1 MDKLIQTIQEEINQ
15 LMNSRLA
22 KRTDI
27 QLVYE
32 DNKMIPFHIVKVIM
46 VEYSNG
52 TTLVSLKE
60 KYGYDKITIAKNLR
74 LQGVELRDAKF
85 NPQKARD
92 SHHTDEKLNDIKN
105 GIKPK
110 EFMAKWNCS
119 RASWSHYK
127 KTGDEKFGTLKTKT

>member
-1 MDKLIQTIQEEINQ
+1 MKDIIKEIQEEINQ

-27 QLVYE
+27 QLLYE
-32 DNKMIPFHIVKVIM
+32 DNKMIPLHIVKLMI

-52 TTLVSLKE
+52 TTLASLKE
-60 KYGYDKITIAKNLR
+60 NYGYDKQTIAKNLR
-74 LQGVELRDAKF
+74 LHGIKLRDAKF
-85 NPQKARD
+85 NPQKTRD
-92 SHHTDEKLNDIKN
+92 SYQTDEKLNDVKN

-127 KTGDEKFGTLKTKT
+127 KTYYESLEK